1 MEEVDYPPVK
11 SSYLDSYLHD
21 NVVMTIEDVNDQ
33 PSTSGQVDPQPFR
46 PEGGLEAYSN
56 HPRYLKV
63 LEWDIAVLKLKFCI
77 QDPYHVV

>member
-11 SSYLDSYLHD
+11 SGYLDSYLHD
-21 NVVMTIEDVNDQ
+21 NVVMTIEDVSDQ

-56 HPRYLKV
+56 HPR
-63 LEWDIAVLKLKFCI
+63 
-77 QDPYHVV
+77 